1 MAEMDLHKKLVSGFA
16 WEAACKASAQAFS
29 WISTIYVARVLAPA
43 DYGIVAISGIFVGL
57 SLMLGGLG
65 LCAGVIQK
73 KDVTKAE
80 MDGVFWLS
88 MGLNA
93 LVFAA
98 LFFLA
103 PVIATW
109 YDIPLLTDVVR
120 VAAFILLISG
130 LSIIP
135 RAIKLKELDFRFTSL
150 AGMTGG
156 FTITLTAFLLAWSGY
171 GIWSLVVST
180 LVGELVLTIIYFC
193 GSPWRPG
200 FHYSWLEVKPIVR
213 FGVGL
218 MMSRMVQFFN
228 GKTSVIVSGGVLGEV
243 STGYLQF
250 SETLAKMPTDK
261 IGGLFQSIAF
271 ASLSKVQDD
280 VELSKKLLFKFH
292 RYLVFVSYPI
302 LLGAA
307 FVAEDLILIVLTEK
321 WLPMKTALQL
331 VCCVAAMSVSLLLL
345 PRFLESIG
353 RVNEV
358 FKFQVSLAV
367 VSLTAM
373 LIGSQWQLEGMII
386 ALLMVYPF
394 LYIQILRYVLPR
406 LGSSL
411 LEFVKSFADVVF
423 LNVTFIAC
431 LYATSYLF
439 ADFEPLFR
447 LVANVGSGAIIYAA
461 FCALFMRSDIR
472 SLIGML
478 KKR

>member
-1 MAEMDLHKKLVSGFA
+1 MAEMDLHRKLVSGFA
-16 WEAACKASAQAFS
+16 WEAACKASAQVFS

-88 MGLNA
+88 MALNGA
-93 LVFAA
+93 VFSG

-103 PVIATW
+103 PFIADW
-109 YDIPLLTDVVR
+109 YSIPLLTDVVR

-150 AGMTGG
+150 AGMAGG

-180 LVGELVLTIIYFC
+180 LVGELMLTVIYFY
-193 GSPWRPG
+193 GSSWRPG
-200 FHYSWLEVKPIVR
+200 FHYSWSEVKPIAR

-218 MMSRMVQFFN
+218 MTSRMIQFFN
-228 GKTSVIVSGGVLGEV
+228 GKTSVIVSGGILGEV

-250 SETLAKMPTDK
+250 SETLARMPTDK

-280 VELSKKLLFKFH
+280 VQLSKALLFKFH
-292 RYLVFVSYPI
+292 RYLVYVSYPI

-321 WLPMKTALQL
+321 WLAMVTALQL
-331 VCCVAAMSVSLLLL
+331 VCCVAAMSVSLSLL

-353 RVNEV
+353 RVSDV
-358 FKFQVSLAV
+358 FRFQITLAV
-367 VSLTAM
+367 VSLVAM
-373 LIGSQWQLEGMII
+373 IVGAQWELEGMII
-386 ALLMVYPF
+386 ALLVVYPF
-394 LYIQILRYVLPR
+394 LYVQILRYILPR
-406 LGSSL
+406 LGSNL
-411 LEFVKSFADVVF
+411 LEFVKSFLDVVLVNATFVAF
-423 LNVTFIAC
+423 LFFV
-431 LYATSYLF
+431 SYLIS
-439 ADFEPLFR
+439 DFVPYLR
-447 LVANVGSGAIIYAA
+447 LVLCVVSGAAIY
-461 FCALFMRSDIR
+461 CVLSLMFMRSDIR
-472 SLIGML
+472 SLVGIL
-478 KKR
+478 RRK

>member
-16 WEAACKASAQAFS
+16 WEAACKASAQVFS

-73 KDVTKAE
+73 KGVTKAE

-88 MGLNA
+88 MGLNG
-93 LVFAA
+93 LVFGI
-98 LFFLA
+98 LFCLA
-103 PVIATW
+103 PFIAKW
-109 YDIPLLTDVVR
+109 YAIPMLTDVIR

-156 FTITLTAFLLAWSGY
+156 FIITLTAFLLAWSGY

-180 LVGELVLTIIYFC
+180 LAGELVLTVIYFY
-193 GSPWRPG
+193 GSSWRPS
-200 FHYSWLEVKPIVR
+200 FHYSWVEVKPIAR

-250 SETLAKMPTDK
+250 SETLARMPTDK

-280 VELSKKLLFKFH
+280 VELSKNLLFRFH

-307 FVAEDLILIVLTEK
+307 FVAEDLILIVLTDK

-358 FKFQVSLAV
+358 FKFQITLAV
-367 VSLTAM
+367 MSLIAM
-373 LIGSQWQLEGMII
+373 LVGAQWHLEGMIL
-386 ALLMVYPF
+386 ALLLVYPL
-394 LYIQILRYVLPR
+394 LYIQILKYVLPR
-406 LGSSL
+406 ISSSIGEFLKSFIDVILVNVVFIVSLWCVSILYDELSPLLRLICAVASGGLIYGLLIIVFMRADIRAL
-411 LEFVKSFADVVF
+411 LE
-423 LNVTFIAC
+423 
-431 LYATSYLF
+431 
-439 ADFEPLFR
+439 
-447 LVANVGSGAIIYAA
+447 II
-461 FCALFMRSDIR
+461 R
-472 SLIGML
+472 
-478 KKR
+478 KK